1 MNARMLR
8 GVCLACAFFG
18 SLAPVSAQKYRVS
31 PRNMYERLMTVVPI
45 IGAGT
50 FADPKRPMYA
60 PLLSQ
65 ANPLSRK
72 GILAYS
78 YQTSDDG
85 KYALVEFV
93 AQDPT
98 AFKAILADTS
108 IKHFQKGKD
117 SPVAIEIELKK
128 YKKDFDFA
136 HFGAVRM
143 P

>member
-1 MNARMLR
+1 MNARLLR
-8 GVCLACAFFG
+8 GVSLTCAFFCA
-18 SLAPVSAQKYRVS
+18 LTPVSAQKYNVS
-31 PRNMYERLMTVVPI
+31 PRNMYERLVTVVPI

-50 FADPKRPMYA
+50 YADPKRPMYA

-93 AQDPT
+93 AQDPA
-98 AFKAILADTS
+98 AFKDILADAS

-117 SPVAIEIELKK
+117 KPDDIEKELKK
-128 YKKDFDFA
+128 YKTDFDFNR
-136 HFGAVRM
+136 FGIVRL